1 MAIAFFTA
9 VAFQLH
15 QLMPTTD
22 VPAHVSNSLL
32 SIGITTNMTIPQFL
46 RELVVEE
53 WLSDHIDNYINFVSD
68 SVDFLAEVTQFE
80 QSGYHHGPLG
90 DLMPMAM
97 ANVLHMP
104 LAIVTSEAHSPLI
117 CVCPSRSPITDL
129 PLFLAYNSFGAGHYD
144 GAVLVTKNVSSG
156 KYW

>member
-1 MAIAFFTA
+1 MS
-9 VAFQLH
+9 
-15 QLMPTTD
+15 TTD

-32 SIGITTNMTIPQFL
+32 SIGMTTNMTILQLASLL

-68 SVDFLAEVTQFE
+68 SVDFFAEVKQFE

-97 ANVLHMP
+97 ANALHMP

-117 CVCPSRSPITDL
+117 CVCPSGSPITDL

-144 GAVLVTKNVSSG
+144 GAVLVPRMFHHVNIG
-156 KYW
+156 KFCEQHRAQE